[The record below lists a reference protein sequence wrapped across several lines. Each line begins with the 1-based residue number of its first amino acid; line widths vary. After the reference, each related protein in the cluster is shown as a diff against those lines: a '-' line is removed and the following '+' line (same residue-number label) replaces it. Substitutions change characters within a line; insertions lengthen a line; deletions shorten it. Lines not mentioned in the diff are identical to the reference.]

1 MNKNNNMKLEE
12 ALETIIESA
21 REEAL
26 TQKFEEMFDKYDE
39 IVYAI
44 DVVENWMSKN
54 LDIN

>member
-26 TQKFEEMFDKYDE
+26 TQKFEEMFDKYDK

-44 DVVENWMSKN
+44 DVVEKWMSKN

>member
-44 DVVENWMSKN
+44 DVVEKWMSKN